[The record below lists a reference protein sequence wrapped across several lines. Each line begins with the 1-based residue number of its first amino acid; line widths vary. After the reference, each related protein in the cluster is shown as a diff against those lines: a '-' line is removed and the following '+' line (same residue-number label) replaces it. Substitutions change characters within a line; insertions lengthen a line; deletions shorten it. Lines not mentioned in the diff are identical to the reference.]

1 MLVTTVPLS
10 YLVLLVV
17 DMFHRPH
24 SSVRLLIS
32 SLLWTEGNEVL
43 MSLPVE
49 EPVDPVSKIDSIF
62 ISRDLPS
69 SSVG

>member
-17 DMFHRPH
+17 MFHRPH